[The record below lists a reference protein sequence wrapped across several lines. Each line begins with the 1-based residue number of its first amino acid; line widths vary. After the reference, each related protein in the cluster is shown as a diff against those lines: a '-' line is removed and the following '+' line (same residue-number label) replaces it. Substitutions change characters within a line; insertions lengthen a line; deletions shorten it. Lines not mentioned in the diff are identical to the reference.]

1 MVYVSYNGFE
11 VARSA
16 LRHKIGKAHLFAALA
31 RADVG
36 SVNESGQLEWYA
48 FDDRGIELHILGR
61 PAAENP
67 DVIII
72 YHVMPTNLRR
82 MK

>member
-11 VARSA
+11 LARSA
-16 LRHKIGKAHLFAALA
+16 RRHKIGKAHLFAALA
-31 RADVG
+31 QAGTADV
-36 SVNESGQLEWYA
+36 NEQGQLEWYS

-61 PAAENP
+61 PAAEDP
-67 DVIII
+67 SVIII
-72 YHVMPTNLRR
+72 YHVMPTNLRS